1 MEASTSQPEED
12 PVRTRNLHFSAMWM
26 AVTVA
31 LTLSLGLAACSN
43 DRVAGPAITSPPRA
57 TTTTTDGGGLDVPDP
72 TIPDLTIPDDVGDT
86 VGKVSDCSD
95 VVLAY
100 TQLAITVLQ
109 GDGAQAQVDEV
120 LAKVKPKV
128 PADLQDDLKVVGDAY
143 AKAAKV
149 GIVKAPQVLDEP
161 GFRKANKA
169 IGDWLSKEC
178 GVDLSGN

>member
-1 MEASTSQPEED
+1 MT
-12 PVRTRNLHFSAMWM
+12 TRHTGLKA
-26 AVTVA
+26 ALITVVMFA
-31 LTLSLGLAACSN
+31 
-43 DRVAGPAITSPPRA
+43 VAGAALFACGGKDTAGPEVTSAPRP
-57 TTTTTDGGGLDVPDP
+57 TTTTTDAGDLDLPDI
-72 TIPDLTIPDDVGDT
+72 TIPDFTIPDEVGDT
-86 VGKVSDCSD
+86 VGQISDCSD

-120 LAKVKPKV
+120 LAKVRPKV

-143 AKAAKV
+143 AKAAKA

>member
-1 MEASTSQPEED
+1 MT
-12 PVRTRNLHFSAMWM
+12 TRHTGLKAALATVLLF
-26 AVTVA
+26 TVA
-31 LTLSLGLAACSN
+31 GAALFACGG
-43 DRVAGPAITSPPRA
+43 DDAAAPEVTSAPRP
-57 TTTTTDGGGLDVPDP
+57 TTTTPDP
-72 TIPDLTIPDDVGDT
+72 SDPDLPDLTIPDLTIPGEVGDT
-86 VGKVSDCSD
+86 VGKISDCSD

-109 GDGAQAQVDEV
+109 GDQAQAAVDEV
-120 LAKVKPKV
+120 LDKVRPKV

-161 GFRKANKA
+161 DFRKANKA